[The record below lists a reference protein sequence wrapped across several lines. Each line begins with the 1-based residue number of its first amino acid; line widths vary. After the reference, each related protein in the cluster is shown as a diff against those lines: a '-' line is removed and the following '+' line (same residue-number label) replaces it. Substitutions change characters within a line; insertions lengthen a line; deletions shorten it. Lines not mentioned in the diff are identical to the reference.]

1 MQILPEAQVCRRIG
15 EEPELFI
22 PAFCNSATIDP
33 ELIKKGVEALR
44 EDDSLDSA
52 VSVSVYNM
60 WSPLRARKI
69 ENNRVVP
76 AVPLDLFENAN
87 CDRDSQG
94 DVYFVD
100 NSVFVVRPKCM
111 DFSYGE
117 PPYKWIGK
125 NVFPLMNWGGLDI
138 DYEWQKGQIE
148 YWLQQNGFSE

>member
-1 MQILPEAQVCRRIG
+1 M
-15 EEPELFI
+15 
-22 PAFCNSATIDP
+22 
-33 ELIKKGVEALR
+33 
-44 EDDSLDSA
+44 
-52 VSVSVYNM
+52 
-60 WSPLRARKI
+60 
-69 ENNRVVP
+69 
-76 AVPLDLFENAN
+76 DLFENAN

>member
-1 MQILPEAQVCRRIG
+1 
-15 EEPELFI
+15 
-22 PAFCNSATIDP
+22 
-33 ELIKKGVEALR
+33 
-44 EDDSLDSA
+44 
-52 VSVSVYNM
+52 M